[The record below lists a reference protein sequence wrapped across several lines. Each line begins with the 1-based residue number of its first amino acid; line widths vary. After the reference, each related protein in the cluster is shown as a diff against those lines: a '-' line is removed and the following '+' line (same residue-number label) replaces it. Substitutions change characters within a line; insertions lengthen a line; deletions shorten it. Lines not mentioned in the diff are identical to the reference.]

1 MEPTIR
7 KIEIDGEVDYV
18 IENIPNAIEEVR
30 KIDEVLWN
38 VKVELDK
45 YFKKRKKHE

>member
-7 KIEIDGEVDYV
+7 KIEINGEVDYV
-18 IENIPNAIEEVR
+18 IEDIPNAIEEVR
-30 KIDEVLWN
+30 KIEEILWN

-45 YFKKRKKHE
+45 YFKKKNK